1 VSNPLD
7 KLNLRPF
14 EKRLV
19 VGVAVVVFIVLNAWF
34 VWPHFKDWG
43 EMKNRLDGARS
54 QVQKYN
60 KTIASARGLDKK
72 VKEMQAEGT
81 VVSAEDQANQ
91 FLLTVNNQASVSGVN
106 ITGISRQSTVTN
118 GFFLEQLQ
126 TFSVSAR
133 DEQLVDFLYSLGSSD
148 SIIRA
153 RGLSLRPNGSR
164 QELNGNID
172 LVASYQKNPASK
184 TTAKIP

>member
-7 KLNLRPF
+7 KMNLRPF

-19 VGVAVVVFIVLNAWF
+19 VAAVVVVFVVLNAWF
-34 VWPHFKDWG
+34 VWPQFKDWG
-43 EMKNRLDGARS
+43 ETKDRLENARNLT
-54 QVQKYN
+54 QKYS
-60 KTIASARGLDKK
+60 KTISQARGLDKK
-72 VKEMQAEGT
+72 VKEMQAEGAA
-81 VVSAEDQANQ
+81 VSAEDQANQ
-91 FLLTVNNQASVSGVN
+91 FLRTVNNQASISGVS

-133 DEQLVDFLYSLGSSD
+133 DAELVDFLYNLGASD

-153 RGLSLRPNGSR
+153 RGLSLRPNGNR
-164 QELNGNID
+164 QQLNGNVD
-172 LVASYQKNPASK
+172 LVASYQKTPASK
-184 TTAKIP
+184 STAKTP

>member
-1 VSNPLD
+1 MNNPLD

-19 VGVAVVVFIVLNAWF
+19 VGVCVVVFIVLNAWF

-43 EMKNRLDGARS
+43 NMKDRLDGARGTTERW
-54 QVQKYN
+54 N
-60 KTIASARGLDKK
+60 KTIAQARGLDKK
-72 VKEMQAEGT
+72 VSEMQAEGV
-81 VVSAEDQANQ
+81 VVSAEDQGNQ
-91 FLLTVNNQASVSGVN
+91 FLHTVNNQASVSGVN

-118 GFFLEQLQ
+118 GFFIEQLQ

-153 RGLSLRPNGSR
+153 RGLSLRPNGAR
-164 QELNGNID
+164 MELNGNID
-172 LVASYQKNPASK
+172 LVASYQKNSASK
-184 TTAKIP
+184 STTKTP